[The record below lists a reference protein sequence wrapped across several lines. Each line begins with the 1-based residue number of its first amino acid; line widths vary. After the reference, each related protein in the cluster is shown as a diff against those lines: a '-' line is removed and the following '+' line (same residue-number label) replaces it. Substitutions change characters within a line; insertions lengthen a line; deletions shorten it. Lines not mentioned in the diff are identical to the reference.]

1 MRWPAPKIQSGI
13 GGVIARS
20 PTGFVASLHFSLSSV
35 SSTGFFSSIL
45 LSNAVLSKLVKWTSG
60 LGTDNEPLRLRL
72 TTDRSGRTC
81 PAFGAAVIILVG
93 VTDGGGVGESERN
106 RG

>member
-1 MRWPAPKIQSGI
+1 MRRPAPKIQSGI

-20 PTGFVASLHFSLSSV
+20 PTGVVASLHFSLSCV
-35 SSTGFFSSIL
+35 SSTGAFPSLL
-45 LSNAVLSKLVKWTSG
+45 LSNAVLSKLVEWTSG
-60 LGTDNEPLRLRL
+60 LGTDNEPLGLRL

-81 PAFGAAVIILVG
+81 PFGAAVIILVG
-93 VTDGGGVGESERN
+93 VADGGGVGESERN